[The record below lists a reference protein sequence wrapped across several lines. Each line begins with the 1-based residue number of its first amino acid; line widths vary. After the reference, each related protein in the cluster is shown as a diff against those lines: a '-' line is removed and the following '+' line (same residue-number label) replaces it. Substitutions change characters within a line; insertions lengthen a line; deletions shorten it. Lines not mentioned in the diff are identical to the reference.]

1 MISSTYTHKKRGIC
15 LFIHS
20 FIPQSVSRQ
29 VQSPF
34 QSEFSKECDLVL
46 PFQFTVSSPLLETIQ
61 QLLMSSSSSFRHVY
75 PSLYTYLSFNYV
87 FQKAVPTQDVTNPV
101 SLRSFYGMKAIP
113 LLFDCMQYFF
123 ISHMICPT
131 GLLHP
136 SNAPHFKT
144 FKLFLIYFLRSSVI
158 FFSIYA
164 HKHRNTRVHCKFPAP
179 IGTHRQSDSVHHAL
193 CGPGCFYTISQVPDA
208 VMTER
213 SSTSQLT
220 PGSSFH
226 FTFFS
231 FFSSLKC

>member
-1 MISSTYTHKKRGIC
+1 
-15 LFIHS
+15 
-20 FIPQSVSRQ
+20 
-29 VQSPF
+29 
-34 QSEFSKECDLVL
+34 
-46 PFQFTVSSPLLETIQ
+46 
-61 QLLMSSSSSFRHVY
+61 
-75 PSLYTYLSFNYV
+75 
-87 FQKAVPTQDVTNPV
+87 
-101 SLRSFYGMKAIP
+101 
-113 LLFDCMQYFF
+113 
-123 ISHMICPT
+123 MICPT

-231 FFSSLKC
+231 FFSSLKCWKSRTQPLAWYCWRPDDSKCQPGLWNLAHKQERYYQLPIYIETKIILYHSRWFNMFNFMDPCISLRTTTRPTRVLR